1 MVLEVLSAHA
11 RRGLAALPERV
22 QRRQPLAELAL
33 EKLRNCGIAEL
44 LMSADVG
51 TPLARVQ
58 PRAHDLSLT
67 LTLCGLASG
76 PDDVWLLARLACY
89 SSSCKMRHPAPS
101 RSSNCP
107 ELSDH
112 RKARRPTSPSSS
124 AHGISQANAVI

>member
-58 PRAHDLSLT
+58 RRAHDLSLT
-67 LTLCGLASG
+67 RTLCGLASG
-76 PDDVWLLARLACY
+76 PDDVWLLASACLLLVILQN
-89 SSSCKMRHPAPS
+89 APS
-101 RSSNCP
+101 GP
-107 ELSDH
+107 FEIFELP
-112 RKARRPTSPSSS
+112 R
-124 AHGISQANAVI
+124 IE